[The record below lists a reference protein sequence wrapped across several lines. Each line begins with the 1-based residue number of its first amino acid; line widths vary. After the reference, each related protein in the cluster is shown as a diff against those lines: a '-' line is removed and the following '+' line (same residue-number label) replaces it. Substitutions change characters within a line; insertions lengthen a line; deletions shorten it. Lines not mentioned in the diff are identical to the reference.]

1 MGKARLIGLDWG
13 TTSFRAYLMDGE
25 GRILERLAEPQGILN
40 VPNGDFAGTF
50 ERLVGPWLSQHGNLP
65 VIASGMIGSRQGW
78 YEAPY
83 VECPATATEIAG
95 KLVAVAAPAG
105 RQVWLVPGLTY
116 VGEDRVPDVM
126 RGEETQIVGC
136 LEAGATG
143 QRIFLLPG
151 THSKW
156 ALVEGERILRFA
168 TFVTGEL
175 FAVLR
180 AHSILGRLMQGE
192 APDAAAFRR
201 GLDRA
206 AGANQGL
213 LRSLFS
219 VRTLGLFD
227 RLPAAGLASY
237 LSGLLIGSEI
247 AEARH
252 WIAAEGGIAADTAST
267 AITPTAIAPTDI
279 TIVGGESLAALY
291 IDALTATGLSGQL
304 APADAVVPGLLRIAR
319 AATLQGVTP

>member
-1 MGKARLIGLDWG
+1 MGEARLIGLDWG
-13 TTSFRAYLMDGE
+13 TTSFRGYLIDGE
-25 GRILERLAEPQGILN
+25 GRILARIAEPQGILN
-40 VPNGDFAGTF
+40 VPNGDFGGAF
-50 ERLVGPWLSQHGNLP
+50 DRLVGPWLSQHGNLP

-83 VECPATATEIAG
+83 VDCPAAAAEIASR
-95 KLVAVAAPAG
+95 LVAVNAPGA
-105 RQVWLVPGLTY
+105 RQVWLVPGLSY
-116 VGEDRVPDVM
+116 VGKDGVPDVM

-136 LEAGATG
+136 LQAGAPG
-143 QRIFLLPG
+143 RRIFLLPG

-168 TFVTGEL
+168 TFMTGEL

-206 AGANQGL
+206 AGADHGL

-219 VRTLGLFD
+219 VRALGLFEG
-227 RLPAAGLASY
+227 LPATGLASY
-237 LSGLLIGSEI
+237 LSGLLIGSEL
-247 AEARH
+247 AEARR
-252 WIAAEGGIAADTAST
+252 WLAVEGGIAADTT
-267 AITPTAIAPTDI
+267 ATAV
-279 TIVGGESLAALY
+279 TIVGGESLAGHY
-291 IDALTATGLSGQL
+291 FDALTAAGLSGQL
-304 APADAVVPGLLRIAR
+304 APADAVVPGLFRIAR